1 MNINKIRSFGEW
13 LSDKENPMVYCLL
26 SLDGEPFLSR
36 NSYEVILEQKT
47 NAHDTFSIIVPDDAL
62 DTYEGFV
69 MENSKKLLGKKISLS
84 YWQYGSEN
92 QVFSGIVTGM
102 KNRKESGYGKLVITG
117 HSPSILLE
125 NGRADRSFE
134 QLSLSQIIK
143 EIGVNYPQEGKI
155 HAEEQ
160 ELNVRRVLPYTVQ
173 SQESDF
179 GFIQRLATRYGEYFY
194 YNGKELIFGNKAE
207 PVLELSEGREL
218 IELEFELG
226 LRAQG
231 FSGLTYDT
239 EKGESIQHNAQEVQ
253 TEWKENALQAVAIQA
268 SKQLFGNAPKSVFS
282 GSEKS
287 QELEEMLLKEKEN
300 RESLIWVRG
309 RSRDS
314 RLKNGSRAK
323 LTDINGRA
331 METYRIVEIRHY
343 YNGDEYYN
351 EFVGVSDVLHPPYQN
366 SGDFPKSHEQMG
378 RVVENAD
385 PLGLGRVRVQMVWQE
400 AGSEKTPWI
409 RLLQPHSG
417 SGKGFYF
424 VPEIGEEVL
433 VGFQGGN
440 AEKPYVIG
448 AQYNGKEKSGYAD
461 KENSI
466 KAVHTRSGHKLV
478 FTEDESILIT
488 DKSGNEILLDT
499 KGSNITITAPE
510 TMTLNAKNLNINVS
524 QNMTTNVG
532 NNMITNVTNDTTISI
547 GGNHQIDIEKDHQ
560 FSSKNYAQKV
570 EGDKIIDI
578 FGKLD
583 ETTSETL
590 HNAKDG
596 NVTIKSAGISK
607 LLGEIDAKVNKS

>member
-92 QVFSGIVTGM
+92 QVFSGIATGL

-134 QLSLSQIIK
+134 QLSLSQIVK

-207 PVLELSEGREL
+207 PILELSEGREL

-226 LRAQG
+226 LKAQG
-231 FSGLTYDT
+231 FSGLAYDA
-239 EKGESIQHNAQEVQ
+239 EKGESIQHNAQEIQ
-253 TEWKENALQAVAIQA
+253 TEWKENALQAVAVQA

-351 EFVGVSDVLHPPYQN
+351 EFVGVSDVLHPPYQD
-366 SGDFPKSHEQMG
+366 SGAFPKSHEQMG

-385 PLGLGRVRVQMVWQE
+385 PLGLGRVRVQMIWQE

-448 AQYNGKEKSGYAD
+448 TQYNGKEKSGYAD
-461 KENSI
+461 KKNNI

-532 NNMITNVTNDTTISI
+532 MNASENISMNKTTSIGLVNLLNVGADFMTNVVGKLSYFIKGDMETYGEKDRKITSLKGIETISE
-547 GGNHQIDIEKDHQ
+547 GQQEYHSEKEMRNN
-560 FSSKNYAQKV
+560 SGEK
-570 EGDKIIDI
+570 
-578 FGKLD
+578 
-583 ETTSETL
+583 
-590 HNAKDG
+590 
-596 NVTIKSAGISK
+596 SK
-607 LLGEIDAKVNKS
+607 LF

>member
-92 QVFSGIVTGM
+92 QVFSGIVTGL
-102 KNRKESGYGKLVITG
+102 KNRKESGYGKLIITG

-125 NGRADRSFE
+125 NGRADHSFE
-134 QLSLSQIIK
+134 QLSLSQIVK

-231 FSGLTYDT
+231 FSGLVYDA

-253 TEWKENALQAVAIQA
+253 TEWKENALQAVAVQA

-323 LTDINGRA
+323 LIDINGRA

-351 EFVGVSDVLHPPYQN
+351 EFVGVSDVLHPPYQD
-366 SGDFPKSHEQMG
+366 SGAFPKSHEQMG

-385 PLGLGRVRVQMVWQE
+385 PLGLGRVRVQMMWQK

-448 AQYNGKEKSGYAD
+448 TQYNGKEKSGYAD

-532 NNMITNVTNDTTISI
+532 MNAYENISMNKTTSIGLVNLLNVGADFMTNVVGKLSYFIKGDMETYGEKDRKITSLKGIETISE
-547 GGNHQIDIEKDHQ
+547 GQQEYHSEKEMRNN
-560 FSSKNYAQKV
+560 SGEK
-570 EGDKIIDI
+570 
-578 FGKLD
+578 
-583 ETTSETL
+583 
-590 HNAKDG
+590 
-596 NVTIKSAGISK
+596 SK
-607 LLGEIDAKVNKS
+607 LF

>member
-69 MENSKKLLGKKISLS
+69 MENSKKLLGKKINLS

-92 QVFSGIVTGM
+92 QVFSGIVTGL

-134 QLSLSQIIK
+134 QLSLSQIVK

-179 GFIQRLATRYGEYFY
+179 GFIQRLAMRYGEYFY

-231 FSGLTYDT
+231 FSGLAYDA

-253 TEWKENALQAVAIQA
+253 TEWKENALQAVAVQA

-351 EFVGVSDVLHPPYQN
+351 EFVGVSDVLHPPYQD
-366 SGDFPKSHEQMG
+366 SGAFPKSHEQMG

-385 PLGLGRVRVQMVWQE
+385 PLGLGRVRVQMMWQE

-448 AQYNGKEKSGYAD
+448 TQYNGKEKSGYAD
-461 KENSI
+461 KENNI
-466 KAVHTRSGHKLV
+466 KAVHTRSGNRLLLN
-478 FTEDESILIT
+478 DETGDVSLESQKGQTIAIFY
-488 DKSGNEILLDT
+488 GNGNIEI
-499 KGSNITITAPE
+499 KAPE

-532 NNMITNVTNDTTISI
+532 MNASENVGMNKTTSIGLVNLLNVGADFMTNVVGKLSYFIKGDMETYGEKDRKITSLKGIETISE
-547 GGNHQIDIEKDHQ
+547 GQQEYHSEKEMRNN
-560 FSSKNYAQKV
+560 SGEK
-570 EGDKIIDI
+570 
-578 FGKLD
+578 
-583 ETTSETL
+583 
-590 HNAKDG
+590 
-596 NVTIKSAGISK
+596 SK
-607 LLGEIDAKVNKS
+607 LF

>member
-92 QVFSGIVTGM
+92 QVFSGIVTGL

-134 QLSLSQIIK
+134 QLSLSQIVK

-231 FSGLTYDT
+231 FSGLAYDA

-253 TEWKENALQAVAIQA
+253 TEWKENALQAVAVQA
-268 SKQLFGNAPKSVFS
+268 SKQLFGNVPKSVFS

-351 EFVGVSDVLHPPYQN
+351 EFVGVSDVLHPPYQD
-366 SGDFPKSHEQMG
+366 SGAFPKSHEQMG

-433 VGFQGGN
+433 VDFQGGN

-448 AQYNGKEKSGYAD
+448 TQYNGKEKSGYAD
-461 KENSI
+461 TEHNI
-466 KAVHTRSGHKLV
+466 KAVHTRSGTKIILNDS
-478 FTEDESILIT
+478 EGSILIE
-488 DKSGNEILLDT
+488 DPSGNTYHMDGQGNIKVSAPKNISFT
-499 KGSNITITAPE
+499 AGQNINISAGQNITTTAG
-510 TMTLNAKNLNINVS
+510 MNISASAGMSYNVFAGGTIS
-524 QNMTTNVG
+524 QNAVMNYTLTAANITEIAEGEREARAQEIIENSQNKETSVEK
-532 NNMITNVTNDTTISI
+532 NNEWHTEQDFKNNS
-547 GGNHQIDIEKDHQ
+547 GEKT
-560 FSSKNYAQKV
+560 
-570 EGDKIIDI
+570 
-578 FGKLD
+578 KLF
-583 ETTSETL
+583 
-590 HNAKDG
+590 
-596 NVTIKSAGISK
+596 
-607 LLGEIDAKVNKS
+607 

>member
-92 QVFSGIVTGM
+92 QVFSGIVTGL

-134 QLSLSQIIK
+134 QLSLSQIVK

-226 LRAQG
+226 LKAQG
-231 FSGLTYDT
+231 FSGLAYDA

-253 TEWKENALQAVAIQA
+253 TEWKENALQALAVQA

-351 EFVGVSDVLHPPYQN
+351 EFVGVSDVLHPPYQD
-366 SGDFPKSHEQMG
+366 SGAFPKSHEQMG

-385 PLGLGRVRVQMVWQE
+385 PLGLGRVRVQMMWQE

-448 AQYNGKEKSGYAD
+448 TQYNGKEKSGYAN
-461 KENSI
+461 KENNI

-524 QNMTTNVG
+524 QSMTTNVG
-532 NNMITNVTNDTTISI
+532 MNASENISMNKTTSIGLVNLLNVGADFMTNVVGKLSYFIKGDMETYGEKDRKITSLKGIETISE
-547 GGNHQIDIEKDHQ
+547 GQQEYHSEKEMRNN
-560 FSSKNYAQKV
+560 SGEK
-570 EGDKIIDI
+570 
-578 FGKLD
+578 
-583 ETTSETL
+583 
-590 HNAKDG
+590 
-596 NVTIKSAGISK
+596 SK
-607 LLGEIDAKVNKS
+607 LF

>member
-92 QVFSGIVTGM
+92 QVFSGIVTGL

-207 PVLELSEGREL
+207 AVLELSEGREL

-226 LRAQG
+226 LKAQG
-231 FSGLTYDT
+231 FSGLAYDA
-239 EKGESIQHNAQEVQ
+239 EKGESIQHNAQEIQ
-253 TEWKENALQAVAIQA
+253 TEWKENALQAVAVQA

-351 EFVGVSDVLHPPYQN
+351 EFVGVSDVLHPPYQDN
-366 SGDFPKSHEQMG
+366 GAFPKSHEQMG

-448 AQYNGKEKSGYAD
+448 TQYNGKEKSGYAD
-461 KENSI
+461 KENNI
-466 KAVHTRSGHKLV
+466 KAVHTRSGTKIILNDS
-478 FTEDESILIT
+478 EGSILIE
-488 DKSGNEILLDT
+488 DPSGNTYHMDGQGNIKVSAPKNISFT
-499 KGSNITITAPE
+499 AGQNIIISAGQNITTTAG
-510 TMTLNAKNLNINVS
+510 MNISASAGMSYNVFAGGTIS
-524 QNMTTNVG
+524 QNAVMNYTLTAAN
-532 NNMITNVTNDTTISI
+532 ITEIAQEAFDT
-547 GGNHQIDIEKDHQ
+547 
-560 FSSKNYAQKV
+560 FSNEY
-570 EGDKIIDI
+570 
-578 FGKLD
+578 
-583 ETTSETL
+583 T
-590 HNAKDG
+590 
-596 NVTIKSAGISK
+596 GIS
-607 LLGEIDAKVNKS
+607 GKVAMNSEENNIAINTPKHIQLKSNEKTINS

>member
-92 QVFSGIVTGM
+92 QVFSGIVTGL

-134 QLSLSQIIK
+134 QLSLSQIVK

-231 FSGLTYDT
+231 FSGLAYDA

-253 TEWKENALQAVAIQA
+253 TEWKENALQAVAVQA
-268 SKQLFGNAPKSVFS
+268 SKQLFGNPPKSVFS

-323 LTDINGRA
+323 LMDINGRA

-351 EFVGVSDVLHPPYQN
+351 EFVGVSDVLHPPYQD
-366 SGDFPKSHEQMG
+366 SGAFPKSHEQMG

-385 PLGLGRVRVQMVWQE
+385 PLGLGRVRVQMMWQE

-424 VPEIGEEVL
+424 IPEIGEEVL

-448 AQYNGKEKSGYAD
+448 TQYNGKEKSGYAD

>member
-92 QVFSGIVTGM
+92 QVFSGIVTGL

-134 QLSLSQIIK
+134 QLSLSQIVK

-179 GFIQRLATRYGEYFY
+179 GFIQRLAMRYGEYFY

-226 LRAQG
+226 LKAQG
-231 FSGLTYDT
+231 FSGLAYDA

-253 TEWKENALQAVAIQA
+253 TEWKENALQAVAVQA

-351 EFVGVSDVLHPPYQN
+351 EFVGVSDVLHPPYQD
-366 SGDFPKSHEQMG
+366 SGAFPKSHEQMG

-385 PLGLGRVRVQMVWQE
+385 PLGLGRVRVQMMWQE

-448 AQYNGKEKSGYAD
+448 TQYNGKEKSGYAD

-532 NNMITNVTNDTTISI
+532 MNASENISMNKTTSIGLVNLLNVGTDFMTNVVGKLSYFIKGDMETYGEKDRKITSLKGIETISE
-547 GGNHQIDIEKDHQ
+547 GQQEYHSEKEMRNN
-560 FSSKNYAQKV
+560 SGEK
-570 EGDKIIDI
+570 
-578 FGKLD
+578 
-583 ETTSETL
+583 
-590 HNAKDG
+590 
-596 NVTIKSAGISK
+596 SK
-607 LLGEIDAKVNKS
+607 LF

>member
-13 LSDKENPMVYCLL
+13 LNDKENPMVYCLL

-92 QVFSGIVTGM
+92 QVFSGIVTGL

-134 QLSLSQIIK
+134 QLSLSQIVK

-226 LRAQG
+226 LRAQE
-231 FSGLTYDT
+231 FSGLAYDA

-253 TEWKENALQAVAIQA
+253 TEWKENALQAVAVQA

-351 EFVGVSDVLHPPYQN
+351 EFVGVSDVLHPPYQD
-366 SGDFPKSHEQMG
+366 SGAFPKSHEQMG

-385 PLGLGRVRVQMVWQE
+385 PLGLGRVRVQMMWQE

-448 AQYNGKEKSGYAD
+448 TQYNGKEKSGYAD
-461 KENSI
+461 KENNI

>member
-92 QVFSGIVTGM
+92 QVFSGIVTGL

-134 QLSLSQIIK
+134 QLSLSQIVK

-226 LRAQG
+226 LKAQG
-231 FSGLTYDT
+231 FSGLAYDA

-253 TEWKENALQAVAIQA
+253 TEWKENALQAVAVQA
-268 SKQLFGNAPKSVFS
+268 SKQLFGNVPKSVFS

-351 EFVGVSDVLHPPYQN
+351 EFVGVSDVLHPPYQD
-366 SGDFPKSHEQMG
+366 SGAFPKSHEQMG

-385 PLGLGRVRVQMVWQE
+385 PLGLGRVRVQMMWQE

-448 AQYNGKEKSGYAD
+448 TQYNGKEKSGYAD
-461 KENSI
+461 KENNI

-532 NNMITNVTNDTTISI
+532 MNASENISMNKTTSIGLVNLLNVGADFMTNVVGKLSYFIKGDMETYGEKDRKITSLKGIETISE
-547 GGNHQIDIEKDHQ
+547 GQQEYHSEKEMRNN
-560 FSSKNYAQKV
+560 SGEK
-570 EGDKIIDI
+570 
-578 FGKLD
+578 
-583 ETTSETL
+583 
-590 HNAKDG
+590 
-596 NVTIKSAGISK
+596 SK
-607 LLGEIDAKVNKS
+607 LF

>member
-26 SLDGEPFLSR
+26 SLDGELFLSR

-92 QVFSGIVTGM
+92 QVFSGIVTGL

-134 QLSLSQIIK
+134 QLSLSQIVK

-179 GFIQRLATRYGEYFY
+179 GFIQRLAMRYGEYFY

-207 PVLELSEGREL
+207 PILELSEGREL

-231 FSGLTYDT
+231 FSGLAYDA

-253 TEWKENALQAVAIQA
+253 TEWKENALQAVAVQA

-323 LTDINGRA
+323 LMDINGRA

-343 YNGDEYYN
+343 YNGNEYYN
-351 EFVGVSDVLHPPYQN
+351 EFVGVSDVLHPPYQD
-366 SGDFPKSHEQMG
+366 SGAFPKSHEQMG

-385 PLGLGRVRVQMVWQE
+385 PLGLGRVRVQMMWQE

-448 AQYNGKEKSGYAD
+448 TQYNGKEKSGYAD
-461 KENSI
+461 KENNI
-466 KAVHTRSGHKLV
+466 KAVHTRSGNRLLLN
-478 FTEDESILIT
+478 DETGDVSLESQKGQTIAIFY
-488 DKSGNEILLDT
+488 GNGNIEI
-499 KGSNITITAPE
+499 KAPE

-532 NNMITNVTNDTTISI
+532 MNASENVGMNKTTSIGLVNLLNVGADFMTNVVGKLSYFIKGDMETYGEKDRKITSLKGIETISE
-547 GGNHQIDIEKDHQ
+547 GQQEYHSEKEMRNN
-560 FSSKNYAQKV
+560 SGEK
-570 EGDKIIDI
+570 
-578 FGKLD
+578 
-583 ETTSETL
+583 
-590 HNAKDG
+590 
-596 NVTIKSAGISK
+596 SK
-607 LLGEIDAKVNKS
+607 LF

>member
-69 MENSKKLLGKKISLS
+69 MENSKKLLGKKINLS

-92 QVFSGIVTGM
+92 QVFSGIVTGL

-134 QLSLSQIIK
+134 QLSLSQIVK

-231 FSGLTYDT
+231 FSGLAYDA

-253 TEWKENALQAVAIQA
+253 TEWKENALQAVAVQA
-268 SKQLFGNAPKSVFS
+268 SKQLFGNVPKSVFS

-300 RESLIWVRG
+300 RESLVWIRG

-351 EFVGVSDVLHPPYQN
+351 EFVGVSDVLHPPYQD
-366 SGDFPKSHEQMG
+366 SGAFPKSHEQMG

-385 PLGLGRVRVQMVWQE
+385 PLGLGRVRVQMMWQE

-448 AQYNGKEKSGYAD
+448 TQYNGKEKSGYAD

-466 KAVHTRSGHKLV
+466 KAVHTRSGTKIILNDS
-478 FTEDESILIT
+478 EGSILIE
-488 DKSGNEILLDT
+488 DPSGNTYHMDGQGNIKVSAPKNISFT
-499 KGSNITITAPE
+499 AGQNINISAGQNITTTAG
-510 TMTLNAKNLNINVS
+510 MNISASAGMSYNVFAGGAIS
-524 QNMTTNVG
+524 QNAVMNYTLTAAN
-532 NNMITNVTNDTTISI
+532 ITEIAQETFDT
-547 GGNHQIDIEKDHQ
+547 
-560 FSSKNYAQKV
+560 FSNEY
-570 EGDKIIDI
+570 
-578 FGKLD
+578 
-583 ETTSETL
+583 T
-590 HNAKDG
+590 
-596 NVTIKSAGISK
+596 GIS
-607 LLGEIDAKVNKS
+607 GKVAMNSEENNIAINTPKHIQLKSNEKTINS

>member
-92 QVFSGIVTGM
+92 QVFSGIVTGL

-134 QLSLSQIIK
+134 QLSLSQIVK

-226 LRAQG
+226 LKAQG
-231 FSGLTYDT
+231 FSGLAYDA

-253 TEWKENALQAVAIQA
+253 TEWKENALQAVAVQA
-268 SKQLFGNAPKSVFS
+268 SKQLFGNVPKSVFS

-351 EFVGVSDVLHPPYQN
+351 EFVGVSDVLHPPYQD
-366 SGDFPKSHEQMG
+366 SGAFPKSHEQMG

-385 PLGLGRVRVQMVWQE
+385 PLGLGRVRVQMMWQE

-448 AQYNGKEKSGYAD
+448 TQYNGKEKSGYAD

-532 NNMITNVTNDTTISI
+532 MNASENVSMNKTTSIGLVNLLNVGADFMTNVVGKLSYFIKGDMETYGEKDRKITSLKGIETISE
-547 GGNHQIDIEKDHQ
+547 GQQEYHSEKEMRNN
-560 FSSKNYAQKV
+560 SGEK
-570 EGDKIIDI
+570 
-578 FGKLD
+578 
-583 ETTSETL
+583 
-590 HNAKDG
+590 
-596 NVTIKSAGISK
+596 SK
-607 LLGEIDAKVNKS
+607 LF

>member
-47 NAHDTFSIIVPDDAL
+47 NTHDTFSIIVPDDAL

-92 QVFSGIVTGM
+92 QVFSGIVTGL

-134 QLSLSQIIK
+134 QLSLSQIVK

-173 SQESDF
+173 LQESDF
-179 GFIQRLATRYGEYFY
+179 SFIQRLATRYGEYFY

-226 LRAQG
+226 LKAQG
-231 FSGLTYDT
+231 FSGLAYDA

-253 TEWKENALQAVAIQA
+253 TEWKENALQAVAVQA
-268 SKQLFGNAPKSVFS
+268 SKQLFGNAPKSIFS

-331 METYRIVEIRHY
+331 METYRIVEIKHY

-366 SGDFPKSHEQMG
+366 SGAFPKSHEQMG

-448 AQYNGKEKSGYAD
+448 TQYNGKEKSGYAD
-461 KENSI
+461 KENNI
-466 KAVHTRSGHKLV
+466 KAVHTRSGNRLLLN
-478 FTEDESILIT
+478 DETGDVSLESQKGQTIAIFY
-488 DKSGNEILLDT
+488 GNGNIEI
-499 KGSNITITAPE
+499 KAPE

-532 NNMITNVTNDTTISI
+532 MNASENVSMNKTTSIGLVNLLNVGADFMTNVVGNLLEFIQGNRESESEERKEIAKSVSISSTEDNVKI
-547 GGNHQIDIEKDHQ
+547 HA
-560 FSSKNYAQKV
+560 SKN
-570 EGDKIIDI
+570 
-578 FGKLD
+578 
-583 ETTSETL
+583 
-590 HNAKDG
+590 
-596 NVTIKSAGISK
+596 ISK
-607 LLGEIDAKVNKS
+607 HSGEKSKIS

>member
-36 NSYEVILEQKT
+36 NSYEVILEQRT

-92 QVFSGIVTGM
+92 QVFSGIVTGL

-134 QLSLSQIIK
+134 QLSLSQIVK

-179 GFIQRLATRYGEYFY
+179 GFIQRLAMRYGEYFY

-231 FSGLTYDT
+231 FSGLAYDA

-253 TEWKENALQAVAIQA
+253 TEWKENALQAVAVQA

-351 EFVGVSDVLHPPYQN
+351 EFVGVSDVLHPPYQD
-366 SGDFPKSHEQMG
+366 SGAFPKSHEQMG

-385 PLGLGRVRVQMVWQE
+385 PLGLGRVRVQMMWQE

-448 AQYNGKEKSGYAD
+448 TQYNGKEKSGYAD
-461 KENSI
+461 KENNI
-466 KAVHTRSGHKLV
+466 KAVHTRSGNRLLLN
-478 FTEDESILIT
+478 DETGDVSLESQKGQTIAIFY
-488 DKSGNEILLDT
+488 GNGNIEI
-499 KGSNITITAPE
+499 KAPE

-532 NNMITNVTNDTTISI
+532 MNASENVGMNKTTSIGLVNLLNVGADFMTNVVGKLSYFIKGDMETYGEKDRKITSLKGIETISE
-547 GGNHQIDIEKDHQ
+547 GQQEYHSEKEMRNN
-560 FSSKNYAQKV
+560 SGEK
-570 EGDKIIDI
+570 
-578 FGKLD
+578 
-583 ETTSETL
+583 
-590 HNAKDG
+590 
-596 NVTIKSAGISK
+596 SK
-607 LLGEIDAKVNKS
+607 LF

>member
-92 QVFSGIVTGM
+92 QVFSGIVTGL

-134 QLSLSQIIK
+134 QLSLSQIVK

-160 ELNVRRVLPYTVQ
+160 ELNMRRALPYTVQ

-231 FSGLTYDT
+231 FSGLAYDA

-253 TEWKENALQAVAIQA
+253 TEWKENALQAVAVQA

-323 LTDINGRA
+323 LMDINGRA

-351 EFVGVSDVLHPPYQN
+351 EFVGVSDVLHPPYQD
-366 SGDFPKSHEQMG
+366 SGAFPKSHEQMG

-385 PLGLGRVRVQMVWQE
+385 PLGLGRVRVQMMWQE

-448 AQYNGKEKSGYAD
+448 TQYNGKEKSGYAD

-466 KAVHTRSGHKLV
+466 KAVHTRSGNRLLLN
-478 FTEDESILIT
+478 DETGDVSLESQKGQTIAIFY
-488 DKSGNEILLDT
+488 GNGNIEI
-499 KGSNITITAPE
+499 KAPE

-532 NNMITNVTNDTTISI
+532 MNASENVGMNKTTSIGLVNLLNVGADFMTNVVGKLSYFIKGDMETYGEKDRKITSLKGIETISE
-547 GGNHQIDIEKDHQ
+547 GQQEYHSEKEMRNN
-560 FSSKNYAQKV
+560 SGEK
-570 EGDKIIDI
+570 
-578 FGKLD
+578 
-583 ETTSETL
+583 
-590 HNAKDG
+590 
-596 NVTIKSAGISK
+596 SK
-607 LLGEIDAKVNKS
+607 LF

>member
-92 QVFSGIVTGM
+92 QVFSGIVTGL

-134 QLSLSQIIK
+134 QLSLSQIVK

-226 LRAQG
+226 LKAQG
-231 FSGLTYDT
+231 FSGLAYDA

-253 TEWKENALQAVAIQA
+253 TEWKENALQAVAVQA

-351 EFVGVSDVLHPPYQN
+351 EFVGVSDVLHPPYQD
-366 SGDFPKSHEQMG
+366 SGAFPKSHEQMG

-385 PLGLGRVRVQMVWQE
+385 PLGLGRVRVQMMWQE

-448 AQYNGKEKSGYAD
+448 TQYNGKEKSGYAD
-461 KENSI
+461 KENNI

-532 NNMITNVTNDTTISI
+532 MNASENVSMNKTTSIGLVNLLNVGADFMTNVVGKLSYFIKGDMETYGEKDRKITSLKGIETISE
-547 GGNHQIDIEKDHQ
+547 GQQEYHSEKEMRNN
-560 FSSKNYAQKV
+560 SGEK
-570 EGDKIIDI
+570 
-578 FGKLD
+578 
-583 ETTSETL
+583 
-590 HNAKDG
+590 
-596 NVTIKSAGISK
+596 SK
-607 LLGEIDAKVNKS
+607 LF

>member
-92 QVFSGIVTGM
+92 QVFSGIVTGL

-134 QLSLSQIIK
+134 QLSLSQIVK

-231 FSGLTYDT
+231 FSGLAYDA
-239 EKGESIQHNAQEVQ
+239 EKGESIQYNAQEVQ
-253 TEWKENALQAVAIQA
+253 TEWKENALQAVAVQA

-351 EFVGVSDVLHPPYQN
+351 EFVGVSDVLHPPYQD
-366 SGDFPKSHEQMG
+366 SGAFPKSHEQMG

-385 PLGLGRVRVQMVWQE
+385 PLGLGRVRVQMMWQE

-448 AQYNGKEKSGYAD
+448 TQYNGKEKSGYAD

-499 KGSNITITAPE
+499 KGSNITITTPE

-532 NNMITNVTNDTTISI
+532 MNASENISMNKTTSIGLVNLLNVGTDFMTNVVGKLSYFIKGDMETYGEKDRKITSLKGIETISE
-547 GGNHQIDIEKDHQ
+547 GQQEYHSEKEMRNN
-560 FSSKNYAQKV
+560 SGEK
-570 EGDKIIDI
+570 
-578 FGKLD
+578 
-583 ETTSETL
+583 
-590 HNAKDG
+590 
-596 NVTIKSAGISK
+596 SK
-607 LLGEIDAKVNKS
+607 LF

>member
-69 MENSKKLLGKKISLS
+69 MENSKKLLGKKINLS

-92 QVFSGIVTGM
+92 QVFSGIVTGL

-134 QLSLSQIIK
+134 QLSLSQIVK

-226 LRAQG
+226 LKAQG
-231 FSGLTYDT
+231 FSGFAYDA

-253 TEWKENALQAVAIQA
+253 IEWKENALQAVAVQA

-351 EFVGVSDVLHPPYQN
+351 EFVGVSDVLHPPYQD
-366 SGDFPKSHEQMG
+366 SGAFPKSHEQMG

-385 PLGLGRVRVQMVWQE
+385 PLGLGRVRVQMMWQE

-448 AQYNGKEKSGYAD
+448 TQYNGKEKSGYAN
-461 KENSI
+461 KENNI

-532 NNMITNVTNDTTISI
+532 MNASENISMNKTTSIGLVNLLNVGADFMTNVVGKLSYFIKGDMETYGEKDRKITSLKGIETISE
-547 GGNHQIDIEKDHQ
+547 GQQEYHSEKEMRNN
-560 FSSKNYAQKV
+560 SGEK
-570 EGDKIIDI
+570 
-578 FGKLD
+578 
-583 ETTSETL
+583 
-590 HNAKDG
+590 
-596 NVTIKSAGISK
+596 SK
-607 LLGEIDAKVNKS
+607 LF

>member
-92 QVFSGIVTGM
+92 QVFSGIVTGL

-134 QLSLSQIIK
+134 QLSLSQIVK

-231 FSGLTYDT
+231 FSGLAYDA

-253 TEWKENALQAVAIQA
+253 TEWKENALQAVAVQA
-268 SKQLFGNAPKSVFS
+268 SKQLFGNVPKSVFS

-323 LTDINGRA
+323 LMDINGRA

-351 EFVGVSDVLHPPYQN
+351 EFVGVSDVLHPPYQD
-366 SGDFPKSHEQMG
+366 SGAFPKSHEQMG

-385 PLGLGRVRVQMVWQE
+385 PLGLGRVRVQMMWQE

-448 AQYNGKEKSGYAD
+448 TQYNGKEKSGYTD
-461 KENSI
+461 KENNI

>member
-92 QVFSGIVTGM
+92 QVFSGIVTGL

-117 HSPSILLE
+117 PSPSILLE

-134 QLSLSQIIK
+134 QLSLSQIVK

-231 FSGLTYDT
+231 FSGLTYDA
-239 EKGESIQHNAQEVQ
+239 EKGESIQHNAQDVQ
-253 TEWKENALQAVAIQA
+253 TEWKENALQAVAVQA
-268 SKQLFGNAPKSVFS
+268 SKQLFGNAPKSIFS

-366 SGDFPKSHEQMG
+366 SGAFPKSHEQMG

-385 PLGLGRVRVQMVWQE
+385 PLGLGRVRVQMMWQE

-448 AQYNGKEKSGYAD
+448 TQYNGKEKSGYAD
-461 KENSI
+461 KENNI
-466 KAVHTRSGHKLV
+466 KAVHTRSGNRLLLN
-478 FTEDESILIT
+478 DETGDVSLESQKGQTIAIFY
-488 DKSGNEILLDT
+488 GNGNIEI
-499 KGSNITITAPE
+499 KAPE

-532 NNMITNVTNDTTISI
+532 MNASENVSMNKTTSIGLVNLLNVGADFMTNVVGNLLEFIQGNRESESEERKEIAKSVSISSTEDNVKI
-547 GGNHQIDIEKDHQ
+547 HA
-560 FSSKNYAQKV
+560 SKN
-570 EGDKIIDI
+570 
-578 FGKLD
+578 
-583 ETTSETL
+583 
-590 HNAKDG
+590 
-596 NVTIKSAGISK
+596 ISK
-607 LLGEIDAKVNKS
+607 HSGEKSKIS

>member
-92 QVFSGIVTGM
+92 QVFSGIVTGL

-134 QLSLSQIIK
+134 QLSLSQIVK

-226 LRAQG
+226 LKAQG
-231 FSGLTYDT
+231 FSGLAYDA

-253 TEWKENALQAVAIQA
+253 TEWKENALQAVAVQA

-366 SGDFPKSHEQMG
+366 SGAFPKSHEQMG

-385 PLGLGRVRVQMVWQE
+385 PLGLGRVRVQMMWQE

-448 AQYNGKEKSGYAD
+448 TQYNGKEKSGYAD
-461 KENSI
+461 KENNI

-532 NNMITNVTNDTTISI
+532 MNASENISMNKTTSIGLVNLLNVGADFMTNVVGKLSYFIKGDMETYGEKDRKITSLKGIETISE
-547 GGNHQIDIEKDHQ
+547 GQQEYHSEKEMRNN
-560 FSSKNYAQKV
+560 SGEK
-570 EGDKIIDI
+570 
-578 FGKLD
+578 
-583 ETTSETL
+583 
-590 HNAKDG
+590 
-596 NVTIKSAGISK
+596 SK
-607 LLGEIDAKVNKS
+607 LF

>member
-92 QVFSGIVTGM
+92 QVFSGIVTGL

-134 QLSLSQIIK
+134 QLSLSQIVK

-207 PVLELSEGREL
+207 AVLELSEGREL

-231 FSGLTYDT
+231 FSGLAYDA

-253 TEWKENALQAVAIQA
+253 TEWKENALQAVAVQA

-366 SGDFPKSHEQMG
+366 SGAFPKSHEQMG

-385 PLGLGRVRVQMVWQE
+385 PLELGRVRVQMMWQE

>member
-92 QVFSGIVTGM
+92 QVFSGIVTGL

-134 QLSLSQIIK
+134 QLSLSQIVK

-179 GFIQRLATRYGEYFY
+179 GFIQRLAMRYGEYFY

-207 PVLELSEGREL
+207 AVLELSEGREL

-231 FSGLTYDT
+231 FSGLAYDA

-253 TEWKENALQAVAIQA
+253 TEWKENALQAVAVQA

-351 EFVGVSDVLHPPYQN
+351 EFVGVSDVLHPPYQD
-366 SGDFPKSHEQMG
+366 SGAFPKSHEQMG

-385 PLGLGRVRVQMVWQE
+385 PLGLGRVRVQMMWQE

-448 AQYNGKEKSGYAD
+448 TQYNGKEKSGYAD
-461 KENSI
+461 KENNI
-466 KAVHTRSGHKLV
+466 KAVHTRSGNRLLLN
-478 FTEDESILIT
+478 DETGDVSLESQKGQTIAIFY
-488 DKSGNEILLDT
+488 GNGNIEI
-499 KGSNITITAPE
+499 KAPE

-532 NNMITNVTNDTTISI
+532 MNASENVGMNKTTSIGLVNLLNVGADFMTNVVGKLSYFIKGDMETYGEKDRKITSLKGIETISE
-547 GGNHQIDIEKDHQ
+547 GQQEYHSEKEMRNN
-560 FSSKNYAQKV
+560 SGEK
-570 EGDKIIDI
+570 
-578 FGKLD
+578 
-583 ETTSETL
+583 
-590 HNAKDG
+590 
-596 NVTIKSAGISK
+596 SK
-607 LLGEIDAKVNKS
+607 LF

>member
-69 MENSKKLLGKKISLS
+69 MESSKKLLGKKSSLS

-92 QVFSGIVTGM
+92 QVFSGIVTGL

-134 QLSLSQIIK
+134 QLSLSQIVK

-231 FSGLTYDT
+231 FSGLTYDA

-253 TEWKENALQAVAIQA
+253 TEWKENALQAVAVQA
-268 SKQLFGNAPKSVFS
+268 SKQLFGNVPKSVFS

-351 EFVGVSDVLHPPYQN
+351 EFVGVSDVLHPPYQD
-366 SGDFPKSHEQMG
+366 SGAFPKSHEQMG

-385 PLGLGRVRVQMVWQE
+385 PLGLGRVRVQMMWQE

-448 AQYNGKEKSGYAD
+448 TQYNGKEKSGYAD
-461 KENSI
+461 KENNI
-466 KAVHTRSGHKLV
+466 KAVHTRSGNRLLLN
-478 FTEDESILIT
+478 DETGDVSLESQKGQTIAIFY
-488 DKSGNEILLDT
+488 GNGNIEI
-499 KGSNITITAPE
+499 KAPE

-532 NNMITNVTNDTTISI
+532 MNASENVSMNKTTSIGLVNLLNVGADFMTNVVGNLLEFIQGNRESESEERKEIAKSVSISSTEDNVKI
-547 GGNHQIDIEKDHQ
+547 HA
-560 FSSKNYAQKV
+560 SKN
-570 EGDKIIDI
+570 
-578 FGKLD
+578 
-583 ETTSETL
+583 
-590 HNAKDG
+590 
-596 NVTIKSAGISK
+596 ISK
-607 LLGEIDAKVNKS
+607 HSGEKSKIS

>member
-92 QVFSGIVTGM
+92 QVFSGIVTGL

-134 QLSLSQIIK
+134 QLSLSQIVK

-207 PVLELSEGREL
+207 PILELSEGREL

-231 FSGLTYDT
+231 FSGLAYDA

-253 TEWKENALQAVAIQA
+253 TEWKENALQAVAVQA

-331 METYRIVEIRHY
+331 METYRIVEIIHY

-351 EFVGVSDVLHPPYQN
+351 EFVGVSDVLHPPYQD
-366 SGDFPKSHEQMG
+366 SGAFPKSHEQMG

-448 AQYNGKEKSGYAD
+448 TQYNGKEKSGYAD
-461 KENSI
+461 KENNI

-499 KGSNITITAPE
+499 KGSNITITTPE

-532 NNMITNVTNDTTISI
+532 MNASENISMNKTTSIGLVNLLNVGADFMTNVVGKLSYFIKGDMETYGEKDRKITSLKGIETISE
-547 GGNHQIDIEKDHQ
+547 GQQEYHSEKEMRNN
-560 FSSKNYAQKV
+560 SGEK
-570 EGDKIIDI
+570 
-578 FGKLD
+578 
-583 ETTSETL
+583 
-590 HNAKDG
+590 
-596 NVTIKSAGISK
+596 SK
-607 LLGEIDAKVNKS
+607 LF

>member
-47 NAHDTFSIIVPDDAL
+47 NTHDTFSIIVPDDAL

-92 QVFSGIVTGM
+92 QVFSGIVTGL

-117 HSPSILLE
+117 YSPSILLE

-134 QLSLSQIIK
+134 QLSLSQIVK

-226 LRAQG
+226 LKAQG
-231 FSGLTYDT
+231 FSGLAYDA

-323 LTDINGRA
+323 LMDINGRA

-366 SGDFPKSHEQMG
+366 SGAFPKSHEQMG

-385 PLGLGRVRVQMVWQE
+385 PLGLGRVRVQMMWQE

-448 AQYNGKEKSGYAD
+448 TQYNGKEKSGYAD

-466 KAVHTRSGHKLV
+466 KAVHTRSGTKIILNDS
-478 FTEDESILIT
+478 EGSILIE
-488 DKSGNEILLDT
+488 DPSGNTYHMDGQGNIKVSAPKNISFT
-499 KGSNITITAPE
+499 AGQNINISAGQNITTTAG
-510 TMTLNAKNLNINVS
+510 MNISASAGMSYNVFAGGTIS
-524 QNMTTNVG
+524 QNAVMNYTLTAAN
-532 NNMITNVTNDTTISI
+532 ITEIAQEAFDT
-547 GGNHQIDIEKDHQ
+547 
-560 FSSKNYAQKV
+560 FSNEY
-570 EGDKIIDI
+570 
-578 FGKLD
+578 
-583 ETTSETL
+583 T
-590 HNAKDG
+590 
-596 NVTIKSAGISK
+596 GIS
-607 LLGEIDAKVNKS
+607 GKVAMNSEENNIAINTPKHIQLKSNEKTINS

>member
-92 QVFSGIVTGM
+92 QVFSGIVTGL

-134 QLSLSQIIK
+134 QLSLSQIVK

-207 PVLELSEGREL
+207 AVLELSEGREL

-231 FSGLTYDT
+231 FSGLAYDA

-253 TEWKENALQAVAIQA
+253 TEWKENALQAVAVQA

-351 EFVGVSDVLHPPYQN
+351 EFVGVSDVLHPPYQD
-366 SGDFPKSHEQMG
+366 SGAFPKSHEQMG

-448 AQYNGKEKSGYAD
+448 TQYNGKEKSGYAD
-461 KENSI
+461 KENNI

-532 NNMITNVTNDTTISI
+532 MNASENVGMNKTTSIGLVNLLNVGADFMTNVVGKLSYFIKGDMETYGEKDRKITSLKGIETISE
-547 GGNHQIDIEKDHQ
+547 GQQEYHSEKEMRNN
-560 FSSKNYAQKV
+560 SGEK
-570 EGDKIIDI
+570 
-578 FGKLD
+578 
-583 ETTSETL
+583 
-590 HNAKDG
+590 
-596 NVTIKSAGISK
+596 SK
-607 LLGEIDAKVNKS
+607 LF

>member
-92 QVFSGIVTGM
+92 QVFSGIVTGL

-134 QLSLSQIIK
+134 QLSLSQIVK

-179 GFIQRLATRYGEYFY
+179 SFIQRLATRYGEYFY

-207 PVLELSEGREL
+207 PILELSEGREL

-231 FSGLTYDT
+231 FSGFAYDA

-253 TEWKENALQAVAIQA
+253 TEWKENALQAVAVQA

-351 EFVGVSDVLHPPYQN
+351 EFVGVSDVLHPPYQD
-366 SGDFPKSHEQMG
+366 SGAFPKSHEQMG
-378 RVVENAD
+378 RVIENAD
-385 PLGLGRVRVQMVWQE
+385 PLGLGRVRVQMMWQE

-461 KENSI
+461 KENNI

-524 QNMTTNVG
+524 QNMSTNVG
-532 NNMITNVTNDTTISI
+532 MNAFENVSMNKTTSIGLVNLLNVGADFMTNVVGKLSYFIKGDMETYGEKDRKITSLKGIETISE
-547 GGNHQIDIEKDHQ
+547 GQQEYHSEKEMRNN
-560 FSSKNYAQKV
+560 SGEK
-570 EGDKIIDI
+570 
-578 FGKLD
+578 
-583 ETTSETL
+583 
-590 HNAKDG
+590 
-596 NVTIKSAGISK
+596 SK
-607 LLGEIDAKVNKS
+607 LF

>member
-92 QVFSGIVTGM
+92 QVFSGIVTGL

-134 QLSLSQIIK
+134 QLSLSQIVK

-207 PVLELSEGREL
+207 AVLELSEGREL

-231 FSGLTYDT
+231 FSGLAYDA

-253 TEWKENALQAVAIQA
+253 TEWKENALQAVAVQA

-351 EFVGVSDVLHPPYQN
+351 EFVGVSDVLHPPYQD
-366 SGDFPKSHEQMG
+366 SGAFPKSHEQMG

-461 KENSI
+461 KENNI
-466 KAVHTRSGHKLV
+466 KAVHTRSGNRLLLN
-478 FTEDESILIT
+478 DETGDVSLESQKGRTIAIFY
-488 DKSGNEILLDT
+488 GNGNIEI
-499 KGSNITITAPE
+499 KAPE

-532 NNMITNVTNDTTISI
+532 MNASENVGMNKTTSIGLVNLLNVGADFMTNVVGKMVEFVS
-547 GGNHQIDIEKDHQ
+547 GNKESQIEKDRIKT
-560 FSSKNYAQKV
+560 SS
-570 EGDKIIDI
+570 GKIITESQGTNE
-578 FGKLD
+578 FH
-583 ETTSETL
+583 SEKEIQ
-590 HNAKDG
+590 N
-596 NVTIKSAGISK
+596 NSAEKSK
-607 LLGEIDAKVNKS
+607 LF

>member
-92 QVFSGIVTGM
+92 QVFSGIVTGL

-134 QLSLSQIIK
+134 QLSLSQIVK

-155 HAEEQ
+155 HVEEQ

-179 GFIQRLATRYGEYFY
+179 GFIQRLAMRYGEYFY

-231 FSGLTYDT
+231 FSGLAYDA
-239 EKGESIQHNAQEVQ
+239 EKGESIRHNAQEVQ
-253 TEWKENALQAVAIQA
+253 TEWKENALQAVAVQA

-351 EFVGVSDVLHPPYQN
+351 EFVGVSDVLHPPYQD
-366 SGDFPKSHEQMG
+366 SGAFPKSHEQMG

-385 PLGLGRVRVQMVWQE
+385 PLGLGRVRVQMMWQE

-461 KENSI
+461 KENNI

-510 TMTLNAKNLNINVS
+510 TMTLNAKNLNINVF

>member
-13 LSDKENPMVYCLL
+13 LNDKENPMVYCLL

-92 QVFSGIVTGM
+92 QVFSGIVTGL

-134 QLSLSQIIK
+134 QLSLSQIVK

-207 PVLELSEGREL
+207 PILELSEGREL

-231 FSGLTYDT
+231 FSGLAYDA

-253 TEWKENALQAVAIQA
+253 TEWKENALQAVAVQA
-268 SKQLFGNAPKSVFS
+268 SKQLFGNVPKSVFS

-351 EFVGVSDVLHPPYQN
+351 EFVGVSDVLHPPYQD
-366 SGDFPKSHEQMG
+366 SGAFPKSQEQMG

-385 PLGLGRVRVQMVWQE
+385 PLGLGRVRVQMMWQE

-448 AQYNGKEKSGYAD
+448 TQYNGKEKSGYAD
-461 KENSI
+461 KENNI

>member
-13 LSDKENPMVYCLL
+13 LNDKENPMVYCLL

-69 MENSKKLLGKKISLS
+69 MESSKKLLGKKISLS

-92 QVFSGIVTGM
+92 QVFSGIVTGL

-134 QLSLSQIIK
+134 QLSLSQIVK

-226 LRAQG
+226 LRAQE
-231 FSGLTYDT
+231 FSGLAYDA

-253 TEWKENALQAVAIQA
+253 TEWKENALQAVAVQA

-366 SGDFPKSHEQMG
+366 SGAFPKSHEQMG

-385 PLGLGRVRVQMVWQE
+385 PLELGRVRVQMVWQE

-448 AQYNGKEKSGYAD
+448 TQYNGKEKSGYAD
-461 KENSI
+461 KENNI

>member
-92 QVFSGIVTGM
+92 QVFSGIVTGL

-134 QLSLSQIIK
+134 QLSLSQIVK

-179 GFIQRLATRYGEYFY
+179 GFIQRLAMRYGEYFY

-207 PVLELSEGREL
+207 PILELSEGREL

-231 FSGLTYDT
+231 FSGLAYDA

-253 TEWKENALQAVAIQA
+253 TEWKENALQAVAVQA

-323 LTDINGRA
+323 LMDINGRA

-343 YNGDEYYN
+343 YNGNEYYN
-351 EFVGVSDVLHPPYQN
+351 EFVGVSDVLHPPYQD
-366 SGDFPKSHEQMG
+366 SGAFPKSHEQMG

-385 PLGLGRVRVQMVWQE
+385 PLGLGRVRVQMMWQE

-448 AQYNGKEKSGYAD
+448 TQYNGKEKSGYAD
-461 KENSI
+461 KENNI
-466 KAVHTRSGHKLV
+466 KAVHTRSGTKIILNDS
-478 FTEDESILIT
+478 EGSILIE
-488 DKSGNEILLDT
+488 DPSGNTYHMDGQGNIKVSAPRNISFT
-499 KGSNITITAPE
+499 AGQNINISAGQNITTTAG
-510 TMTLNAKNLNINVS
+510 MNISASAGMSYNVFAGGAIS
-524 QNMTTNVG
+524 QNAVMNYTLTAANITEIAEGEREAKAQEIIENSQNKETSVEK
-532 NNMITNVTNDTTISI
+532 NNEWHTEQDFKNNS
-547 GGNHQIDIEKDHQ
+547 GEKT
-560 FSSKNYAQKV
+560 
-570 EGDKIIDI
+570 
-578 FGKLD
+578 KLF
-583 ETTSETL
+583 
-590 HNAKDG
+590 
-596 NVTIKSAGISK
+596 
-607 LLGEIDAKVNKS
+607 

>member
-92 QVFSGIVTGM
+92 QVFSGIVTGL

-134 QLSLSQIIK
+134 QLSLSQIVK

-179 GFIQRLATRYGEYFY
+179 GFIQRLAMRYGEYFY

-231 FSGLTYDT
+231 FSGLTYDA
-239 EKGESIQHNAQEVQ
+239 EKGESIQYNAQEVQ
-253 TEWKENALQAVAIQA
+253 TEWKENALQAVAVQA

-351 EFVGVSDVLHPPYQN
+351 EFVGVSDVLHPPYQD
-366 SGDFPKSHEQMG
+366 SGAFPKSHEQMG

-385 PLGLGRVRVQMVWQE
+385 PLGLGRVRVQMMWQE

-448 AQYNGKEKSGYAD
+448 TQYNGKEKSGYAD
-461 KENSI
+461 KENNI
-466 KAVHTRSGHKLV
+466 KAVHTRSGTKIILNDS
-478 FTEDESILIT
+478 EGSILIE
-488 DKSGNEILLDT
+488 DPSGNTYHMDGQGNIKVSAPKNISFT
-499 KGSNITITAPE
+499 AGQNINISAGQNITTTAG
-510 TMTLNAKNLNINVS
+510 MNISASAGMSYNVFAGGTIS
-524 QNMTTNVG
+524 QNAVMNYTLTAAN
-532 NNMITNVTNDTTISI
+532 ITEIAQETFDT
-547 GGNHQIDIEKDHQ
+547 
-560 FSSKNYAQKV
+560 FSNEY
-570 EGDKIIDI
+570 
-578 FGKLD
+578 
-583 ETTSETL
+583 T
-590 HNAKDG
+590 
-596 NVTIKSAGISK
+596 GIS
-607 LLGEIDAKVNKS
+607 GKVAMNSEENNIAINTPKHIQLKSNEKTINS

>member
-69 MENSKKLLGKKISLS
+69 MENSKKLLGKKINLS

-92 QVFSGIVTGM
+92 QVFSGIVTGL

-134 QLSLSQIIK
+134 QLSLSQIVK

-226 LRAQG
+226 LKAQG
-231 FSGLTYDT
+231 FSGFAYDA

-253 TEWKENALQAVAIQA
+253 IEWKENALQAVAVQA

-351 EFVGVSDVLHPPYQN
+351 EFVGVSDVLHPPYQD
-366 SGDFPKSHEQMG
+366 SGAFPKSHEQMG

-385 PLGLGRVRVQMVWQE
+385 PLGLGRVRVQMMWQE

-448 AQYNGKEKSGYAD
+448 TQYNGKEKSGYAN
-461 KENSI
+461 KENNI

-532 NNMITNVTNDTTISI
+532 MNASENVSMNKTTSIGLVNLLNVGADFMTNVVGKLSYFIKGDMETYGEKDRKITSLKGIETISE
-547 GGNHQIDIEKDHQ
+547 GQQEYHSEKEMRNN
-560 FSSKNYAQKV
+560 SGEK
-570 EGDKIIDI
+570 
-578 FGKLD
+578 
-583 ETTSETL
+583 
-590 HNAKDG
+590 
-596 NVTIKSAGISK
+596 SK
-607 LLGEIDAKVNKS
+607 LF

>member
-92 QVFSGIVTGM
+92 QVFSGIVTGL

-134 QLSLSQIIK
+134 QLSLSQIVK

-207 PVLELSEGREL
+207 AVLELSEGREL

-231 FSGLTYDT
+231 FSGLAYDA

-253 TEWKENALQAVAIQA
+253 TEWKENALQAVAVQA

-351 EFVGVSDVLHPPYQN
+351 EFVGVSDVLHPPYQD
-366 SGDFPKSHEQMG
+366 SGAFPKSHEQMG

-400 AGSEKTPWI
+400 AGSEKTHWI

-448 AQYNGKEKSGYAD
+448 TQYNGKEKSGYAD
-461 KENSI
+461 KENNI

-532 NNMITNVTNDTTISI
+532 MNASENVGMNKTTSIGLVNLLNVGADFMTNVVGKLSYFIKGDMETYGEKDRKITSLKGIETISE
-547 GGNHQIDIEKDHQ
+547 GQQEYHSEKEMRNN
-560 FSSKNYAQKV
+560 SGEK
-570 EGDKIIDI
+570 
-578 FGKLD
+578 
-583 ETTSETL
+583 
-590 HNAKDG
+590 
-596 NVTIKSAGISK
+596 SK
-607 LLGEIDAKVNKS
+607 LF